1 LPRAHGTDLLS
12 QTGDGTLDLT
22 CASSKG
28 WRPRTGR
35 TRTSVE
41 HPGAAVEWEG
51 EIFEVVEAI
60 ALADG
65 RTRYRLAPWDGRHA
79 IRTLD
84 RYDAVAETSR
94 ASERRER
101 VRDLRSRRMS
111 VLLAPLLGHLPAH
124 VQEEMEKQFGARA
137 VGMTIA
143 SALPLFVL
151 GFLSA
156 FNQLT
161 ASVGSGLSAAG
172 GPERLSV
179 FPWLTWL
186 PAPIGMFL
194 LLESTLR
201 LASAVVASRPCGSL
215 LGVLGYEAWVAAGGR
230 SYGRP
235 LAVRVETER
244 DPIRDAGDRYHLL
257 EPIAALLRPDE
268 QKVLAERFR
277 FDPLRWGRRT
287 AAWLAAFAALN
298 ILISVVQF
306 AAGHGGAGDFFW
318 LLAGIALLVE
328 QLARRRILAR
338 GLPAGSVLGAVVRP
352 LAREMLRERR

>member
-1 LPRAHGTDLLS
+1 LPRAYGTDLVTPAAGGALA
-12 QTGDGTLDLT
+12 LT

-28 WRPRTGR
+28 WRPRTPR

-41 HPGAAVEWEG
+41 HPGSAVEWEG
-51 EIFEVVEAI
+51 EIFEVLDAVP
-60 ALADG
+60 LADG
-65 RTRYRLAPWDGRHA
+65 RTRYRLAAWDSRHA

-84 RYDAVAETSR
+84 RYDADAETSR
-94 ASERRER
+94 AVERSER
-101 VRDLRSRRMS
+101 VRDLRSRRTS
-111 VLLAPLLGHLPAH
+111 VLLAPLVGHLPAH

-137 VGMTIA
+137 VGLTIA
-143 SALPLFVL
+143 SAFPLFVL

-172 GPERLSV
+172 GPQRLTV
-179 FPWLTWL
+179 FPWLAWL
-186 PAPIGMFL
+186 PAPAGMFL

-201 LASAVVASRPCGSL
+201 LASAFVASRPCGSL
-215 LGVLGYEAWVAAGGR
+215 LGVLAYEAWLAAGGKR
-230 SYGRP
+230 YGRP
-235 LAVRVETER
+235 LAVRVEAPP
-244 DPIRDAGDRYHLL
+244 DPVRDAGDRYHLL

-268 QKVLAERFR
+268 QKILAERFR
-277 FDPLRWGRRT
+277 FDPVRWGRRT

-298 ILISVVQF
+298 VLVSLVQM
-306 AAGHGGAGDFFW
+306 AAGRGGTGDFLW
-318 LLAGIALLVE
+318 LLAGIALLFE
-328 QLARRRILAR
+328 QLARRRVLAR